1 MVAGQSL
8 PAALAAA
15 LARVRPTTGTWPPGS
30 RSAVQ
35 HIAFTTARKLGAAR
49 FVLEA
54 MAPRAPAAA
63 VAALAHVA
71 LAQLLEPRRPDAVV
85 VDQTIAAARR
95 DRALAAAAAFLN
107 AVLRRFVRERAQWL
121 ENIARNESARWN
133 HPQWWIDQVRADHP
147 DSWQHVLELAQRPP
161 PMTLRI
167 NRRATT
173 QQAYLQ
179 QLANAGLDAEPI
191 GDDGVVLAAPCDVA
205 VLPGFAAGLASVQD
219 WGAQLAAPLL
229 DPQEGQRVLDA
240 CAAPG
245 GKSAHLLERADVD
258 LLALDIDA
266 ARLGRVG
273 QNLSRL
279 RLAAVVPAAHAATD
293 RSDWKTSSGHMVRLR
308 AADAARPEQWWDGQA
323 FDRILL
329 DAPCS
334 ASGIVRRHP
343 DVRWLRRR
351 GDAATLSRI
360 QAQLLA
366 ALWPLV
372 APGGK
377 LLYATCSVFRAENAC
392 TVERFVSTASHCR
405 LACDPLELL
414 PTDAPGRQHDGFFY
428 ALLEKTP

>member
-8 PAALAAA
+8 PAALADA
-15 LARVRPTTGTWPPGS
+15 LARVRPATGAWPPGS

-35 HIAFTTARKLGAAR
+35 HIAFTSARRLGAAR
-49 FVLEA
+49 FVLDA

-121 ENIARNESARWN
+121 DNIARDECARWN
-133 HPQWWIDQVRADHP
+133 HPQWWIDRVRTDHP
-147 DSWQHVLELAQRPP
+147 DCWQRVLELAQQPP

-179 QLANAGLDAEPI
+179 QLADAGLDAEPI

-205 VLPGFAAGLASVQD
+205 MLPGFAAGLASVQD
-219 WGAQLAAPLL
+219 WGAQVAAPLL
-229 DPQEGQRVLDA
+229 DPQDGHRVLDA

-245 GKSAHLLERADVD
+245 GKTAHLLERADID

-266 ARLGRVG
+266 ARLERVG

-279 RLAAVVPAAHAATD
+279 RLATDVPPADASVGQ
-293 RSDWKTSSGHMVRLR
+293 SDWHTLSGHTVRLR
-308 AADAARPEQWWDGQA
+308 AADAARPEHWWDGQA

-351 GDAATLSRI
+351 GDAATLSRT
-360 QAQLLA
+360 QSRLLT

-377 LLYATCSVFRAENAC
+377 LLYATCSVFRTENAS
-392 TVERFVSTASHCR
+392 TVERFVATVSHCR
-405 LACDPLELL
+405 LASDPIELL

-428 ALLEKTP
+428 ALLEKTT